1 MTSRFSNIDK
11 RCENCRIFAP
21 LCFCKLLVKK
31 EHRTPVR
38 IVMHKSE
45 LGLTTNTAFFCE
57 KVLKD
62 SSIHLRG
69 VKGTLLDVEST
80 IDLEKYTPLYLF
92 PDDSAV
98 ELNSELLSSLNK
110 PPLLVVPDG
119 SWSQAKKF
127 KKRESSLANIKSVK
141 LPPGI
146 KSNYRLRTSPAEGAV
161 CTYEAIA
168 IALGICEGNELKDSL
183 LDIFKVITDRMYYSR
198 SGIVSLEQLDEIL
211 KKEADLN

>member
-1 MTSRFSNIDK
+1 
-11 RCENCRIFAP
+11 
-21 LCFCKLLVKK
+21 
-31 EHRTPVR
+31 
-38 IVMHKSE
+38 MHKAE

-69 VKGTLLDVEST
+69 VKDTPLDVEEA
-80 IDLEKYTPLYLF
+80 IDLEQYTPLYLF

-98 ELNSELLSSLNK
+98 ELNTEFLQTLEK

-127 KKRESSLANIKSVK
+127 KKRESALSNIRSVK
-141 LPPGI
+141 LPAGI
-146 KSNYRLRTSPAEGAV
+146 KSNYRLRKSPAEGAV

-168 IALGICEGNELKDSL
+168 IAMGICEGEEIRNSL
-183 LDIFKVITDRMYYSR
+183 LDVFKVITDRMYYSR

-211 KKEADLN
+211 KKEADPQ